1 MRSTSNNFTRLF
13 LLFPIF
19 VIIFTSLM
27 LYNFP
32 SLKTAVVLLK
42 PLILLFR
49 FLKKRRLLH
58 AHLLLILRINKNLI
72 VNILILHIFDGISFM
87 NSCLYGVPSSLVTFL
102 QCATA
107 FIRYAR
113 SIFILW
119 VLSWILLSVLDI
131 DNSLG
136 RQNSD
141 YLVATD
147 NLS

>member
-1 MRSTSNNFTRLF
+1 MWSASNNFARLF
-13 LLFPIF
+13 FLFTIF
-19 VIIFTSLM
+19 VIIFTCLM
-27 LYNFP
+27 LYYFP

-42 PLILLFR
+42 PFILLFW
-49 FLKKRRLLH
+49 KKRRLLH
-58 AHLLLILRINKNLI
+58 AYLLLILCVNKNLI

-87 NSCLYGVPSSLVTFL
+87 NSCLDGVPSSLVTFL

-119 VLSWILLSVLDI
+119 VLSWVLLSVLDI

-136 RQNSD
+136 RQNSN
-141 YLVATD
+141 YLVAAD
-147 NLS
+147 DLS

>member
-1 MRSTSNNFTRLF
+1 MWSASNNFARLF
-13 LLFPIF
+13 FLFPIF
-19 VIIFTSLM
+19 VIIFTCLM
-27 LYNFP
+27 LYYFP
-32 SLKTAVVLLK
+32 SLKTTVVLLK
-42 PLILLFR
+42 PLILLFW
-49 FLKKRRLLH
+49 KKRRLLH
-58 AHLLLILRINKNLI
+58 ADLLLILSINKNLI

-87 NSCLYGVPSSLVTFL
+87 NSCLDGVPSSLVTFL

-136 RQNSD
+136 WKNSD
-141 YLVATD
+141 YLVAAD

>member
-1 MRSTSNNFTRLF
+1 MWSASNNFARLF
-13 LLFPIF
+13 FLFTIF
-19 VIIFTSLM
+19 VIIFTCLM
-27 LYNFP
+27 LYYFP

-42 PLILLFR
+42 PFILLFW
-49 FLKKRRLLH
+49 KKRRLLH
-58 AHLLLILRINKNLI
+58 AYLLLILCINKNLI

-87 NSCLYGVPSSLVTFL
+87 NSCLDGVPSSLVTFL

-136 RQNSD
+136 RQNSN
-141 YLVATD
+141 YLVAAD
-147 NLS
+147 DLS

>member
-1 MRSTSNNFTRLF
+1 MWSASNNFARLF
-13 LLFPIF
+13 FLFTIF
-19 VIIFTSLM
+19 VIIFTCLM
-27 LYNFP
+27 LYYFP

-42 PLILLFR
+42 PFILLFW
-49 FLKKRRLLH
+49 KKRRLLH
-58 AHLLLILRINKNLI
+58 AYLLLILCINKNLI

-87 NSCLYGVPSSLVTFL
+87 NSCLDGVPSSLVTFL

-119 VLSWILLSVLDI
+119 VLSWVLLSVLDI

-136 RQNSD
+136 RQNSN
-141 YLVATD
+141 YLVAAD
-147 NLS
+147 DLS

>member
-1 MRSTSNNFTRLF
+1 MWSASNNFARLF
-13 LLFPIF
+13 FLFTIF
-19 VIIFTSLM
+19 VIIFTCLM
-27 LYNFP
+27 LYYFP
-32 SLKTAVVLLK
+32 SLKTAIVLLK
-42 PLILLFR
+42 PLILLFW
-49 FLKKRRLLH
+49 KKRRLLH
-58 AHLLLILRINKNLI
+58 ANLLLILCINKNLI

-87 NSCLYGVPSSLVTFL
+87 NSCLDGVPSSLVTFL

-136 RQNSD
+136 WKNSD
-141 YLVATD
+141 NLVAAD
-147 NLS
+147 DLC